1 MSPMPRILRG
11 DTENIY
17 FLTPT
22 VVEWIDVFTKWEY
35 FEILADSLKYCIKN
49 KGLVLYEYVFMTNH
63 IHLIVGV
70 DGGKALQVPDRAAKP
85 AMSGSQQADGS
96 TEPAMSGKG
105 MTDRA
110 AKPAMSGSQQ
120 ADRSTEPAMSDDIAS
135 RPKNKITHTAGS
147 VALSGAGSG
156 LDSVIR
162 DFKSY
167 TTYQMKKLIKTDNR
181 KYIQRLIK
189 NSYSKDKANDFQLW
203 QRENYAV
210 QIVSEKFLDIKINY
224 IWQNPVKKGYVS
236 DPESWFY
243 SSARQKISRVTCK
256 SF

>member
-1 MSPMPRILRG
+1 MSPMPRIHRG

-22 VVEWIDVFTKWEY
+22 AVEWIDVFTKREY

-63 IHLIVGV
+63 IHLIVGM
-70 DGGKALQVPDRAAKP
+70 DGSKTLQVQDRAI
-85 AMSGSQQADGS
+85 
-96 TEPAMSGKG
+96 EPAMSGKG

-110 AKPAMSGSQQ
+110 I
-120 ADRSTEPAMSDDIAS
+120 EPAMLAEKSANKTVKSAQSISNDIIN
-135 RPKNKITHTAGS
+135 RPKNKITTTAGS

-156 LDSVIR
+156 LDSIIR

-167 TTYQMKKLIKTDNR
+167 TTYQMKTLIKTDNR

-224 IWQNPVKKGYVS
+224 IWQNPVKKGYVFN
-236 DPESWFY
+236 PEDWFY
-243 SSARQKISRVTCK
+243 SSARQKTLRLPANHSGVALPCTEWE
-256 SF
+256 